1 MSTVL
6 FANQVVKY
14 YDRFNRFYRI
24 GGLGACGLAARE
36 LGTGGSG
43 ACESGVCELAACETE

>member
-6 FANQVVKY
+6 FANRVVKY

-24 GGLGACGLAARE
+24 GGLAARE